1 MRSTMRQSEVRACD
15 CRTPLPSSMIPLYH
29 WAEPQFVCYI
39 KEWQS
44 HPKALI
50 PKTKLILSFHAKKF
64 FSCCMFVYHR
74 FHCFLVMGVFG
85 DGDPM
90 LKNLRSLFYKIQ
102 WGSRQV
108 LAHTNANLC
117 ASQRNVFKQTDINA
131 NIQSPFTEVI
141 YELDYF

>member
-1 MRSTMRQSEVRACD
+1 
-15 CRTPLPSSMIPLYH
+15 
-29 WAEPQFVCYI
+29 
-39 KEWQS
+39 
-44 HPKALI
+44 
-50 PKTKLILSFHAKKF
+50 
-64 FSCCMFVYHR
+64 MFVYHQ

-117 ASQRNVFKQTDINA
+117 ASQRNVFKQTDMNA

>member
-1 MRSTMRQSEVRACD
+1 MCLVYKRVAV
-15 CRTPLPSSMIPLYH
+15 TPKGFDT
-29 WAEPQFVCYI
+29 QN
-39 KEWQS
+39 
-44 HPKALI
+44 
-50 PKTKLILSFHAKKF
+50 KTDIVFPCKNKKTV
-64 FSCCMFVYHR
+64 SCCMFVYHQ
-74 FHCFLVMGVFG
+74 FHCFLVFG

-102 WGSRQV
+102 TGSRQV

-117 ASQRNVFKQTDINA
+117 ASQHNVFKQTDMNA

>member
-1 MRSTMRQSEVRACD
+1 
-15 CRTPLPSSMIPLYH
+15 
-29 WAEPQFVCYI
+29 
-39 KEWQS
+39 
-44 HPKALI
+44 
-50 PKTKLILSFHAKKF
+50 
-64 FSCCMFVYHR
+64 
-74 FHCFLVMGVFG
+74 MGVFG

-117 ASQRNVFKQTDINA
+117 ASQRNVFKQTDMNA